1 MAGTAVPGRLTT
13 VSTAAFPAQPV
24 PWQTGTVTS
33 IKPETPRAKSF
44 RLALPHWRPH
54 LPGQY
59 YTVRLTAPDGYQAIR
74 SYSVASSPLDEGEIE
89 LTVDCL
95 ADGEVSPFL
104 HDVVEIADEL
114 EVRGPLTEYFTWQG
128 SSPVLLIG
136 GGSGVVPL
144 MSMLRH
150 RRRAFPEVEARLLY
164 SVRSP
169 DDVFYRDE
177 LGEETTLTY
186 TRRTP
191 EGWTGATGRIDSAI
205 VGSLAWLDGMAYVC
219 GPHGFVEAAT
229 HLLMGAGYDGARVR
243 TERFGPSGA

>member
-1 MAGTAVPGRLTT
+1 MSSP
-13 VSTAAFPAQPV
+13 AAPAQPV
-24 PWQTGTVTS
+24 PWQTGEVTS
-33 IKPETPRAKSF
+33 IRPETPRAKSF
-44 RLALPHWRPH
+44 RLRLPEWRAH

-59 YTVRLTAPDGYQAIR
+59 YTLRLTAPDGYQAIR

-95 ADGEVSPFL
+95 TDGEVSPFL
-104 HDVVEIADEL
+104 HDVVEIGDEL

-128 SSPVLLIG
+128 SSPLLLVG

-150 RRRAFPEVEARLLY
+150 RRRALPQVPAHLLY

-191 EGWTGATGRIDSAI
+191 EAWTGATGRIEPGLLSR
-205 VGSLAWLDGMAYVC
+205 LAWPDGMAYVC
-219 GPHGFVEAAT
+219 GPNGFVETAT
-229 HLLMGAGYDGARVR
+229 RLLMESGYEPERIR
-243 TERFGPSGA
+243 TERFGPS

>member
-1 MAGTAVPGRLTT
+1 M
-13 VSTAAFPAQPV
+13 
-24 PWQTGTVTS
+24 
-33 IKPETPRAKSF
+33 
-44 RLALPHWRPH
+44 
-54 LPGQY
+54 
-59 YTVRLTAPDGYQAIR
+59 
-74 SYSVASSPLDEGEIE
+74 
-89 LTVDCL
+89 
-95 ADGEVSPFL
+95 EVG
-104 HDVVEIADEL
+104 DEL
-114 EVRGPLTEYFTWQG
+114 EVRGPLTQYFTWRGG
-128 SSPVLLIG
+128 SPLLLIG

>member
-1 MAGTAVPGRLTT
+1 M
-13 VSTAAFPAQPV
+13 STSVAPAQPV

-33 IKPETPRAKSF
+33 IRPETPRAKSF
-44 RLALPHWRPH
+44 RLRLPEWRSH
-54 LPGQY
+54 RPGQY

-95 ADGEVSPFL
+95 SDGEVSPFL
-104 HDVVEIADEL
+104 HDVVEVGDEL
-114 EVRGPLTEYFTWQG
+114 EVRGPLTEYFTWDG
-128 SSPVLLIG
+128 GSPVLLVG

-150 RRRAFPEVEARLLY
+150 RRRALPHVHARLLY

-191 EGWTGATGRIDSAI
+191 EAWSGATGRIDAGL
-205 VGSLAWLDGMAYVC
+205 VGRLAWAEGMAFVC
-219 GPHGFVEAAT
+219 GPSGFVEVAT
-229 HLLMGAGYDGARVR
+229 GLLMDAGYEPTRIR
-243 TERFGPSGA
+243 TERFGPS

>member
-1 MAGTAVPGRLTT
+1 M
-13 VSTAAFPAQPV
+13 STAPAPAAAQPV
-24 PWQTGTVTS
+24 PWQNGTVIS
-33 IKPETPRAKSF
+33 IRTETPRAKSF
-44 RLALPHWRPH
+44 RLRLPEWRAH

-95 ADGEVSPFL
+95 IDGEVSPFL
-104 HDVVEIADEL
+104 HDVVEVGDEL

-128 SSPVLLIG
+128 SSPLLLIG

-144 MSMLRH
+144 MCMLRH
-150 RRRAFPEVEARLLY
+150 RRRALPEVPVRLLY

-169 DDVFYRDE
+169 DDVFYRSE

-186 TRRTP
+186 TRRMP
-191 EGWTGATGRIDSAI
+191 EAWTGATGRISAQL
-205 VGSLAWLDGMAYVC
+205 VAQLAWPDGRAYVC
-219 GPHGFVEAAT
+219 GPNGFVETAT
-229 HLLMGAGYDGARVR
+229 DLLMESGYEPARIR
-243 TERFGPSGA
+243 TERFGPS

>member
-1 MAGTAVPGRLTT
+1 M
-13 VSTAAFPAQPV
+13 STAPAPAAAAQPV
-24 PWQTGTVTS
+24 PWQNGKVTS
-33 IKPETPRAKSF
+33 IRTETPRAKSF
-44 RLALPHWRPH
+44 RLRLPEWRAH

-95 ADGEVSPFL
+95 IDGEVSPFL
-104 HDVVEIADEL
+104 HDVVEVGDEL

-128 SSPVLLIG
+128 SSPLLLIG

-144 MSMLRH
+144 MCMLRH
-150 RRRAFPEVEARLLY
+150 RRRALPEVPVRLLY

-169 DDVFYRDE
+169 DDVFYRSE

-186 TRRTP
+186 TRRMP
-191 EGWTGATGRIDSAI
+191 EAWTGATGRISAEL
-205 VGSLAWLDGMAYVC
+205 VAQLAWPDGRAYVC
-219 GPHGFVEAAT
+219 GPNGFVETAT
-229 HLLMGAGYDGARVR
+229 DLLMQSGYEPARIR
-243 TERFGPSGA
+243 TERFGPS

>member
-1 MAGTAVPGRLTT
+1 M
-13 VSTAAFPAQPV
+13 STAPAPAIPKPV
-24 PWQTGTVTS
+24 PWQNGKVTS
-33 IKPETPRAKSF
+33 IRTETPRAKSF
-44 RLALPHWRPH
+44 RLRLPEWRAH

-95 ADGEVSPFL
+95 IDGEVSPFL
-104 HDVVEIADEL
+104 HDVVEVGDEL

-128 SSPVLLIG
+128 SSPLLLIG

-144 MSMLRH
+144 MCMLRH
-150 RRRAFPEVEARLLY
+150 RRRALPEVPVRLLY

-169 DDVFYRDE
+169 DDVFYRSE

-186 TRRTP
+186 TRRMP
-191 EGWTGATGRIDSAI
+191 EAWTGATGRISAEL
-205 VGSLAWLDGMAYVC
+205 VAQLAWPDGRAYVC
-219 GPHGFVEAAT
+219 GPNGFVETAT
-229 HLLMGAGYDGARVR
+229 DLLMQSGYEPARIR
-243 TERFGPSGA
+243 TERFGPS

>member
-1 MAGTAVPGRLTT
+1 VRTAP
-13 VSTAAFPAQPV
+13 APAQPV
-24 PWQTGTVTS
+24 PWQFGEVTS
-33 IKPETPRAKSF
+33 IRPETPRAKSF
-44 RLALPHWRPH
+44 RLRLPQWRAH

-59 YTVRLTAPDGYQAIR
+59 YTVRLTAPDGYQAVR

-95 ADGEVSPFL
+95 TDGEVSPFL
-104 HDVVEIADEL
+104 HDVVEIGDEL

-128 SSPVLLIG
+128 SSPLLLIG
-136 GGSGVVPL
+136 GGSGIVPL

-150 RRRAFPEVEARLLY
+150 RRRALPRVKVRLLY

-177 LGEETTLTY
+177 LGEDTTLTY

-191 EGWTGATGRIDSAI
+191 EAWTGATGRISSEL
-205 VGSLAWLDGMAYVC
+205 VGRLAWPDGSAYIC
-219 GPHGFVEAAT
+219 GPNGFVETAIA
-229 HLLMGAGYDGARVR
+229 LVMESGYEPARIR
-243 TERFGPSGA
+243 TERFGPS